1 MFTRYKSKNFCFE
14 FYIVLPKGCTKI
26 SSPNRP
32 KKYMLSDNIH
42 NHYHWFCY
50 INHPK
55 FVALKH
61 IA

>member
-1 MFTRYKSKNFCFE
+1 MLAKYKPKNFSFD
-14 FYIVLPKGCTKI
+14 FYIVRPACTKI